1 MHCVRPKSQQR
12 GLTMFGFLFV
22 AVVLVMVT
30 MLAMKLVP
38 AYIEFF
44 SVKKILA
51 TMGQDPEIRSKS
63 NAEIRDSFSKR
74 ASTGYVTV
82 VKPEDLSIDRRGS
95 VPVISADYVYRTKL
109 VGNISLVVDF
119 SASSDPNAARADVD
133 YRPVEPAPA
142 TGTGLHL
149 QPPRPS
155 DPGADAPQL
164 RRTQQRAARIP
175 WRLGPEL
182 LGRSRAL

>member
-74 ASTGYVTV
+74 AGVSYVTV
-82 VKPEDLSIDRRGS
+82 VKPEDLSIDRSGG
-95 VPVISADYVYRTKL
+95 VPVITAEYEFRTKL
-109 VGNISLVVDF
+109 VGNVSLVVDF
-119 SASSDPNAARADVD
+119 SASSDPNAA
-133 YRPVEPAPA
+133 PA
-142 TGTGLHL
+142 
-149 QPPRPS
+149 Q
-155 DPGADAPQL
+155 
-164 RRTQQRAARIP
+164 I
-175 WRLGPEL
+175 E
-182 LGRSRAL
+182 